1 MKLTNVSSSTSA
13 YILEALLAAQEKDR
27 LEALLEQ
34 SKVNYELNPADV
46 INEEDLEESA
56 GDQTMRQLSQFSQ
69 TVKKVE
75 SKKKLEMLEASKAGY
90 RDSDE
95 KK

>member
-56 GDQTMRQLSQFSQ
+56 GDQTMR
-69 TVKKVE
+69 
-75 SKKKLEMLEASKAGY
+75 
-90 RDSDE
+90 
-95 KK
+95 

>member
-34 SKVNYELNPADV
+34 GKVNYELNPADV

-56 GDQTMRQLSQFSQ
+56 GDQTMR
-69 TVKKVE
+69 
-75 SKKKLEMLEASKAGY
+75 
-90 RDSDE
+90 
-95 KK
+95 

>member
-1 MKLTNVSSSTSA
+1 M
-13 YILEALLAAQEKDR
+13 EALLAAQEKDR